1 MMNLLKLVFGL
12 LFIITTLTTN
22 VNGADIESNIGRVY
36 RIIMSYD
43 HAKYKSYAF
52 TDSLYFVVIPTS
64 DKEQYEIVNIL
75 PVNIKI
81 PQYTYG
87 GVTYK
92 RMKDHAFGRTCK
104 HYLIDGKLVHKI
116 NCKSTIDNFQTG
128 DHLSNNYKKM
138 ICPVD
143 LYFFGM
149 NFHGYDGVDNSDK
162 PIRDLGNKLMPLKGS
177 FVSSFNEYKVVT
189 TISLMD
195 NIDFSYFKNLL
206 SIIHR
211 KKRNDSIMS
220 LYKPRLEA
228 IIKPSKVI
236 SSSHSESLDEEE
248 DYDKLQRIRVE
259 RLTRSTQIDVKKGRY
274 YDQYLDSINN
284 IKVITNSI
292 IDIFRIYDS
301 VIELSLPKHSI
312 LYETNKHIYSNNQ
325 LLGNLENKTDFT
337 AFMFEDFPNLL
348 IHSIKSRLEDSSKLR
363 NKIQFNLSDSL
374 RFLIQNRYL
383 SNAHSSHSERLRTLL
398 DSIFMQVDMNVN
410 FVLKSNP
417 DIRCNILNVTSNIP
431 SVNINRLCDFL
442 ESYYNSNGYS
452 EKFKKT
458 SSINILMN
466 NFYSELLDSYNS
478 YDPEPQQLSYAIH
491 QLDNMN
497 LTYNFVTKE
506 FLLYKY
512 DISEVDRDC
521 FALKPEE
528 CHLIGPII
536 RFGFQF
542 NELKSNLN
550 SVNIGV
556 ELDRCN

>member
-1 MMNLLKLVFGL
+1 
-12 LFIITTLTTN
+12 
-22 VNGADIESNIGRVY
+22 
-36 RIIMSYD
+36 
-43 HAKYKSYAF
+43 
-52 TDSLYFVVIPTS
+52 
-64 DKEQYEIVNIL
+64 
-75 PVNIKI
+75 
-81 PQYTYG
+81 
-87 GVTYK
+87 
-92 RMKDHAFGRTCK
+92 
-104 HYLIDGKLVHKI
+104 
-116 NCKSTIDNFQTG
+116 
-128 DHLSNNYKKM
+128 
-138 ICPVD
+138 
-143 LYFFGM
+143 
-149 NFHGYDGVDNSDK
+149 
-162 PIRDLGNKLMPLKGS
+162 
-177 FVSSFNEYKVVT
+177 
-189 TISLMD
+189 
-195 NIDFSYFKNLL
+195 
-206 SIIHR
+206 
-211 KKRNDSIMS
+211 
-220 LYKPRLEA
+220 
-228 IIKPSKVI
+228 
-236 SSSHSESLDEEE
+236 
-248 DYDKLQRIRVE
+248 
-259 RLTRSTQIDVKKGRY
+259 
-274 YDQYLDSINN
+274 
-284 IKVITNSI
+284 
-292 IDIFRIYDS
+292 
-301 VIELSLPKHSI
+301 
-312 LYETNKHIYSNNQ
+312 
-325 LLGNLENKTDFT
+325 
-337 AFMFEDFPNLL
+337 MFEDFPNLL

>member
-116 NCKSTIDNFQTG
+116 NCKSTTDNFQTG
-128 DHLSNNYKKM
+128 DHLSDNNKKM

-149 NFHGYDGVDNSDK
+149 NFQGYDGVDNSDK
-162 PIRDLGNKLMPLKGS
+162 PIRALGNKLMPLKGT

-189 TISLMD
+189 TISLVD

-206 SIIHR
+206 SIINR
-211 KKRNDSIMS
+211 NINNEETIALKKNRLDDIMN
-220 LYKPRLEA
+220 K
-228 IIKPSKVI
+228 SKVVSTI
-236 SSSHSESLDEEE
+236 NSENIVEE
-248 DYDKLQRIRVE
+248 DYSEKEIE
-259 RLTRSTQIDVKKGRY
+259 RENFRRLRELTKREYEINAKKGKY
-274 YDQYLDSINN
+274 YDQYLESLN
-284 IKVITNSI
+284 KRI
-292 IDIFRIYDS
+292 IDVFKIYDS

-312 LYETNKHIYSNNQ
+312 LYETNEHNYSNNQ
-325 LLGNLENKTDFT
+325 FLRNLNNTTDFST
-337 AFMFEDFPNLL
+337 LLYEDFPKLFF
-348 IHSIKSRLEDSSKLR
+348 HSIMSRLEDSSILR
-363 NKIQFNLSDSL
+363 NKIQFNFSDSL
-374 RFLIQNRYL
+374 RYLIQSRYL
-383 SNAHSSHSERLRTLL
+383 SNANSSHSERLRRLL

-417 DIRCNILNVTSNIP
+417 DIRCNIINVTSNIP

-491 QLDNMN
+491 QLDKMS
-497 LTYNFVTKE
+497 LTYNFATKE

-521 FALKPEE
+521 FALKPEG